1 MAAATAT
8 ANVIEGQARADRD
21 ELAAT
26 AIKLKRA
33 ANASANPAAAFITAQ
48 ATLRALI
55 TTQKARRRVLE
66 GNN

>member
-1 MAAATAT
+1 MAAAS
-8 ANVIEGQARADRD
+8 ANVIEAQARADRD

-33 ANASANPAAAFITAQ
+33 ANVSANPAVAFVAAQ

-55 TTQKARRRVLE
+55 STQKVRRRALE

>member
-1 MAAATAT
+1 MAAAT
-8 ANVIEGQARADRD
+8 ANVIEGQARADHN

-33 ANASANPAAAFITAQ
+33 ANVSANPAAAFIAAQ
-48 ATLRALI
+48 ATIKALI
-55 TTQKARRRVLE
+55 VTQKARRRALE

>member
-1 MAAATAT
+1 MAAAS

-33 ANASANPAAAFITAQ
+33 ANTSANPAGAFIAAQ
-48 ATLRALI
+48 ATIKALI
-55 TTQKARRRVLE
+55 VTQKARRRTLE